1 MKLTKSV
8 LREIIQEVFNEEEED
23 QEDGRINMDDPVMQ
37 TTGWYKDNPE
47 LTVGGVLKQG
57 GKHPGYK
64 DALKIVGKEKDKG
77 GEDKPEPKQTK
88 ISSNPFDKDD
98 KDEKPSGDEEPFD
111 SGGPSYANVPKG
123 AKTSKQAKDMK
134 SKEKPRY
141 SKGKPSAQINNYVQ
155 HMDGGGSL
163 SDKDSEHLKDVFSDV
178 LQQKYGIVQRDEK
191 FGTEDYD
198 SETDDVIFKPLDD
211 ERVNQLIGKATQ
223 HTDNEIGMIRDKMKK
238 EESITSELKRE
249 FKEYDL
255 YNKNMRKI

>member
-8 LREIIQEVFNEEEED
+8 LREIIQEVFNEEED
-23 QEDGRINMDDPVMQ
+23 QEGGRINMDDPVMQ

-57 GKHPGYK
+57 EKHPGYK

-98 KDEKPSGDEEPFD
+98 KEEKPSGDE
-111 SGGPSYANVPKG
+111 
-123 AKTSKQAKDMK
+123 
-134 SKEKPRY
+134 KPRF
-141 SKGKPSAQINNYVQ
+141 SKGPARSQINNYKQ
-155 HMDGGGSL
+155 HVEGGGSL
-163 SDKDSEHLKDVFSDV
+163 SDKDSEQLTDVFVDV
-178 LQQKYGIVQRDEK
+178 LQKEYGIVHRDGK

-198 SETDDVIFKPLDD
+198 SETDDVIFKQVDD

-223 HTDNEIGMIRDKMKK
+223 HTDNEIGIIRDKMKK

-249 FKEYDL
+249 FKEYNL
-255 YNKNMRKI
+255 YNKN